1 MGRNRARQ
9 VWVVIHRWV
18 GLLAGAWLVVVGLSG
33 SFLAF
38 YPEID
43 RALNPD
49 WSTPQSRGE
58 PLPMQRVLDS
68 ARQAMPGRFLHSVF
82 PPDGPDDVHHVW
94 FTPSAEDQGR
104 MWELLVDPSNGR
116 VLGQREAV
124 PTMEFTRRNIANTV
138 YTLHYNLFMG
148 DAGSTLVGF
157 VGLFALVSSL
167 TGVVLWWPRGGR
179 RWSQALRIKGGAR
192 GVRLQFDLHRVA
204 AVYSVVVLVVVVFT
218 GVTLT
223 FGTQTRAVLSQV
235 SIVRSPPHES
245 LPPRSHALV
254 DADVVLARAAAEFPG
269 SRVRCLW
276 LPQASGP
283 AWRVTLAEPQG
294 IGWAGGRAELWLHP
308 ADASLIEARR
318 HGDASAA
325 ETYLAWQLPLHS
337 GRVLGVPGR
346 IAVCVLGFVPL
357 LLAVTGALVWWRKRS
372 GRKYA
377 SPAGARLAGRG
388 TSIRSQHL

>member
-1 MGRNRARQ
+1 MGRSGARQ

-82 PPDGPDDVHHVW
+82 PPDGPNDVHHVW

-104 MWELLVDPSNGR
+104 MWEVLVDPDDGR

-124 PTMEFTRRNIANTV
+124 PTIEFSRRNIANTV
-138 YTLHYNLFMG
+138 YTLHYNLFLG

-179 RWSQALRIKGGAR
+179 GWSQALRIKTGAR
-192 GVRLQFDLHRVA
+192 GVRL
-204 AVYSVVVLVVVVFT
+204 
-218 GVTLT
+218 
-223 FGTQTRAVLSQV
+223 
-235 SIVRSPPHES
+235 S
-245 LPPRSHALV
+245 LA
-254 DADVVLARAAAEFPG
+254 
-269 SRVRCLW
+269 
-276 LPQASGP
+276 Q
-283 AWRVTLAEPQG
+283 
-294 IGWAGGRAELWLHP
+294 IGRAH
-308 ADASLIEARR
+308 
-318 HGDASAA
+318 
-325 ETYLAWQLPLHS
+325 
-337 GRVLGVPGR
+337 V
-346 IAVCVLGFVPL
+346 
-357 LLAVTGALVWWRKRS
+357 
-372 GRKYA
+372 
-377 SPAGARLAGRG
+377 
-388 TSIRSQHL
+388 

>member
-1 MGRNRARQ
+1 MGKNRARQ
-9 VWVVIHRWV
+9 IWVVIHRWV

-82 PPDGPDDVHHVW
+82 PPDGPNDVHHVW

-104 MWELLVDPSNGR
+104 MWEVLVDPDDGR

-124 PTMEFTRRNIANTV
+124 PTIEFSRRNIANTV
-138 YTLHYNLFMG
+138 YTLHYNLFLG

-179 RWSQALRIKGGAR
+179 GWSQALRIKSGAR
-192 GVRLQFDLHRVA
+192 GVRLHFDLHRVA
-204 AVYSVVVLVVVVFT
+204 AVYSVVLLFVVTFP

-223 FGTQTRAVLSQV
+223 FGSQTRAVLGTVSSVRPPPATTLLNRSQV
-235 SIVRSPPHES
+235 P
-245 LPPRSHALV
+245 V
-254 DADVVLARAAAEFPG
+254 DADVVLARAATEFPG

-283 AWRVTLAEPQG
+283 AWRVTLAEPRG

-308 ADASLIEARR
+308 ADASLIEVRR
-318 HGDASAA
+318 HGEASAA
-325 ETYLAWQLPLHS
+325 ETYLAWQLPLHN
-337 GRVLGVPGR
+337 GRVLGLPGR

-357 LLAVTGALVWWRKRS
+357 LLAVTGALVWWRKR
-372 GRKYA
+372 RA
-377 SPAGARLAGRG
+377 RHIARRQVARPSPNLQRP
-388 TSIRSQHL
+388 

>member
-1 MGRNRARQ
+1 MGKNRARQ

-43 RALNPD
+43 RALNAD

-58 PLPMQRVLDS
+58 QLSMQRVLDS

-82 PPDGPDDVHHVW
+82 PPHGPDDVHHVW
-94 FTPSAEDQGR
+94 FTPSAGDQGR
-104 MWELLVDPSNGR
+104 MWEVLVDPNDGR

-124 PTMEFTRRNIANTV
+124 PTIEFSRRNVANTV
-138 YTLHYNLFMG
+138 YTLHYNLFLG

-179 RWSQALRIKGGAR
+179 GWSQALRIKTGAQ

-204 AVYSVVVLVVVVFT
+204 AIYSVVLLVAVAFT

-223 FGTQTRAVLSQV
+223 FGTQTRDVLGLV
-235 SIVRSPPHES
+235 SPIRLPPPDS
-245 LPPRSHALV
+245 LPPRTQALV

-283 AWRVTLAEPQG
+283 AWRATLAEPQG

-308 ADASLIEARR
+308 SDASLIGARR
-318 HGDASAA
+318 HGEASSA
-325 ETYLAWQLPLHS
+325 ETYLAWQLPLHN
-337 GRVLGVPGR
+337 GRVLGLPGR

-357 LLAVTGALVWWRKRS
+357 LLAVTGALIWWRKR
-372 GRKYA
+372 R
-377 SPAGARLAGRG
+377 ARDIARTQVARPSLNQQ
-388 TSIRSQHL
+388 SS

>member
-1 MGRNRARQ
+1 MGKNRARQ

-18 GLLAGAWLVVVGLSG
+18 GLLAGAWLVIVGLSG

-82 PPDGPDDVHHVW
+82 PPEGPNDVHHVW

-104 MWELLVDPSNGR
+104 MWEVLVDPNDGR
-116 VLGQREAV
+116 VLGRREAV
-124 PTMEFTRRNIANTV
+124 PTMEFSRRNIANTV
-138 YTLHYNLFMG
+138 YTLHYNLFLG

-179 RWSQALRIKGGAR
+179 GWSQALRIKAGAR
-192 GVRLQFDLHRVA
+192 GVRLHFDLHRVA
-204 AVYSVVVLVVVVFT
+204 AVYSVVLLFVVTFT

-223 FGTQTRAVLSQV
+223 FGSQTRAVLGTVSSVRPPPATTLLTRSQ
-235 SIVRSPPHES
+235 
-245 LPPRSHALV
+245 ALV
-254 DADVVLARAAAEFPG
+254 DADVVLARAAAEFTG

-283 AWRVTLAEPQG
+283 AWRVTLAEPRG

-308 ADASLIEARR
+308 ADASLVELRR
-318 HGDASAA
+318 HGEASGA
-325 ETYLAWQLPLHS
+325 ETYLAWQLPLHN
-337 GRVLGVPGR
+337 GRVLDMPGR
-346 IAVCVLGFVPL
+346 IAVCVLGFIPL
-357 LLAVTGALVWWRKRS
+357 LLAMTGALVWWRKR
-372 GRKYA
+372 RA
-377 SPAGARLAGRG
+377 RHIARRQVARLSPNLQRP
-388 TSIRSQHL
+388 

>member
-1 MGRNRARQ
+1 MGKNQARQ

-68 ARQAMPGRFLHSVF
+68 AREAMPGRFLHSVF
-82 PPDGPDDVHHVW
+82 PPDGPSDVHHVW

-104 MWELLVDPSNGR
+104 MWEVLVDPNDGR

-124 PTMEFTRRNIANTV
+124 PTMEFSRRNIANAV
-138 YTLHYNLFMG
+138 YTLHYNLFLG
-148 DAGSTLVGF
+148 NAGSTLVGF

-179 RWSQALRIKGGAR
+179 GWSQALRIKAGAR
-192 GVRLQFDLHRVA
+192 GVRLHFDLHRVA
-204 AVYSVVVLVVVVFT
+204 AVYSVALLFLVALT

-223 FGTQTRAVLSQV
+223 FGSQTRAVLGLVSPVRPPPGTTLPNRSQ
-235 SIVRSPPHES
+235 
-245 LPPRSHALV
+245 ALV
-254 DADVVLARAAAEFPG
+254 DADVVLARTAAEFPR

-283 AWRVTLAEPQG
+283 AWRVTLVEPRG

-318 HGDASAA
+318 HGEASAA
-325 ETYLAWQLPLHS
+325 EAYLAWQLPLHN
-337 GRVLGVPGR
+337 GRVLGLPGR

-357 LLAVTGALVWWRKRS
+357 LLAVTGALIWWRKRH
-372 GRKYA
+372 
-377 SPAGARLAGRG
+377 ARDIAR
-388 TSIRSQHL
+388 TQVARPSMNQQSS